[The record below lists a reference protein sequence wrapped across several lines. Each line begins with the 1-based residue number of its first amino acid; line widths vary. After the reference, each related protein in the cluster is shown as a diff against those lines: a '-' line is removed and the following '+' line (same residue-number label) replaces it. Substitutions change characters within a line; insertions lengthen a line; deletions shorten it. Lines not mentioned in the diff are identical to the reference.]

1 MRKKILLLV
10 IVLWVTSISNV
21 FAASSSSL
29 EKLDTISDK
38 ALEFAKQYRFEESK
52 GMLQFFSKQ
61 FMQTN
66 AREQLFGMDELRII
80 TVAYDDAVQAV
91 TNKDMPDAERVRAVT
106 KLRLAMDA
114 VEKNHDPLWT
124 ALEEQVMTTFAE
136 SKSALVHDDSDQFEV
151 QINQLTALYDMLYP
165 SLKMDLSP
173 ETFQELDARMNYIT
187 TYQPVL
193 FTDKTSLKE
202 LEVLEQDFKTIFDKT
217 EEDDA
222 DPSLWWVIITTGSII
237 ISTLSYV
244 GWRKY
249 TGTRFGKTRKEQ
261 DD

>member
-1 MRKKILLLV
+1 MRKNILLLV
-10 IVLWVTSISNV
+10 IVFWVASISSV

-38 ALEFAKQYRFEESK
+38 ALELAKQYRYEESK
-52 GMLQFFSKQ
+52 NMLRFFSKQ
-61 FMQTN
+61 FMETN
-66 AREQLFGMDELRII
+66 AREQIFGMEELRII
-80 TVAYDDAVQAV
+80 TVVYDDAIQAV
-91 TNKDMPDAERVRAVT
+91 SNRDMPDTEKVRALT
-106 KLRLAMDA
+106 KLRLVMDA
-114 VEKNHDPLWT
+114 VEQNHDPLWT

-136 SKSALVHDDSDQFEV
+136 TKTALVHEDSDQFQV
-151 QINQLTALYDMLYP
+151 QINELTALYDVLYP

-173 ETFQELDARMNYIT
+173 QTFQELDARMNYIT
-187 TYQPVL
+187 MYQPVL
-193 FTDKTSLKE
+193 FTDKTSMRE
-202 LEVLEQDFKTIFDKT
+202 LEGLEQDFKTIFENT

-249 TGTRFGKTRKEQ
+249 NGTRYGKTRKEQ